1 MRRLAWLTG
10 LGVGCMVVAGLAQAQ
25 VHVLTAERVHTSDP
39 AHPVAQAIAWDAQ
52 GRILAV
58 GGADDL
64 RARYPDARRLEAPG
78 KTVIP
83 GLIDAHGH
91 VMGLGYAL
99 MRADLVD
106 ARDKADVIARLRE
119 YEKQL
124 PANA

>member
-10 LGVGCMVVAGLAQAQ
+10 LGVGCVVVAGLAQAQ

-64 RARYPDARRLEAPG
+64 RALSTFVGPNGSTLGGCVVGKALVEGRVSVAEA
-78 KTVIP
+78 V
-83 GLIDAHGH
+83 A
-91 VMGLGYAL
+91 AC
-99 MRADLVD
+99 R
-106 ARDKADVIARLRE
+106 
-119 YEKQL
+119 
-124 PANA
+124 